1 MSIVQGP
8 VGHRSAGNA
17 GMQQLGRFDH
27 QHQGQVAA
35 VAPAPYADARAVDE
49 RLRCKPARA
58 RDLVGYFDFAE
69 FAVNGRLKSRA
80 PKRGAAIVQLKYD
93 IARAS
98 QDLRE

>member
-1 MSIVQGP
+1 MSVVQGP

-17 GMQQLGRFDH
+17 RMEQLGRFEH

-35 VAPAPYADARAVDE
+35 VAPAPYADARGIDE
-49 RLRCKPARA
+49 RLRTEPARA
-58 RDLVGYFDFAE
+58 HDLIGYFDFAE

-93 IARAS
+93 IARTS